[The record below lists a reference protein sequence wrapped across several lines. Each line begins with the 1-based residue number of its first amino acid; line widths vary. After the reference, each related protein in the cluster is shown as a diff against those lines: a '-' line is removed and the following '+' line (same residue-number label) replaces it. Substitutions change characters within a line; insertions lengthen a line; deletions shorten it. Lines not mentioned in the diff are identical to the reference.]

1 MPDQPDMIAQVGQML
16 DRIQHGQRLG
26 NGYSV
31 TTSDDHTI
39 VLASAVLAVAAEIR
53 DLRNVLADLL
63 DATRQPPAA
72 ASSIWPSIKPDSIL
86 FKSVEEAAEILAA
99 TADEDGAA

>member
-1 MPDQPDMIAQVGQML
+1 MIAQVGQML

-39 VLASAVLAVAAEIR
+39 VLASAVLAVAAE
-53 DLRNVLADLL
+53 LRAIDNHLADLL
-63 DATRQPPAA
+63 DATRQPARMPA
-72 ASSIWPSIKPDSIL
+72 SNPDSIL
-86 FKSVEEAAEILAA
+86 WKSVEEAAEILAA